1 MAVWF
6 MCPAP
11 FPPPQRGGGVEGVHS
26 FTVGASPYAVLC
38 RPFGALWYAIT
49 IRDIRGGL
57 GGYAITIWDI
67 RGACG
72 YAITKGNLNKYR
84 KYVILPYVSNA

>member
-1 MAVWF
+1 MHLDQSVQNLSYV
-6 MCPAP
+6 AP
-11 FPPPQRGGGVEGVHS
+11 SGLALWAIPFY
-26 FTVGASPYAVLC
+26 VGASPYAVLC

-57 GGYAITIWDI
+57 S
-67 RGACG
+67 G